1 VNRVAGHFG
10 RVVTIPAMVSALSLG
25 GLPGPVAAQSAD
37 RLEAAEVAADAGDV
51 ERAREYLRD
60 WLVSDVATA
69 PGAEVG
75 RALVLRARLAANPD
89 SAEVDYLEAA
99 VRGGEEYGAIARLR
113 LAQLRLMDGR
123 PSLAVADLD
132 RLRADFPDSRLVP
145 ESWLWTGFAWESLGD
160 PGAACSAWEQVRGVD
175 GQDPIAVQAE
185 AGLAGCW
192 TGSPAGDVGR
202 RFTVQLGAF
211 GSRQAADEVR
221 KRASSSGSEARVVEP
236 DATTPLYRVRVG
248 RFSRREDAARMAV
261 RLRSEGLEAIVVPE
275 GP

>member
-1 VNRVAGHFG
+1 MSRVAGLCR
-10 RVVTIPAMVSALSLG
+10 RVVSIPALVAALSLG
-25 GLPGPVAAQSAD
+25 APPDHLAAQSAD

-51 ERAREYLRD
+51 ERAREHLRD
-60 WLVSDVATA
+60 WLVSDAATA
-69 PGAEVG
+69 PEAEVG

-160 PGAACSAWEQVRGVD
+160 PGAACSAWKQVGGVD
-175 GQDPIAVQAE
+175 GRDPIAVQAE
-185 AGLAGCW
+185 AGLAGCGG
-192 TGSPAGDVGR
+192 GSPAGQAGR
-202 RFTVQLGAF
+202 QFTVQLGAF

-261 RLRSEGLEAIVVPE
+261 GLRADGLEAIVVPE
-275 GP
+275 TP

>member
-1 VNRVAGHFG
+1 MKRVAESSG
-10 RVVTIPAMVSALSLG
+10 RVVTIPAMLAALWLG
-25 GLPGPVAAQSAD
+25 GLPDRVAAQSAD
-37 RLEAAEVAADAGDV
+37 RLEAAEVAADAGDL
-51 ERAREYLRD
+51 EKARGYLRD
-60 WLVSDVATA
+60 WLVSDAATA
-69 PGAEVG
+69 AEAEVG

-132 RLRADFPDSRLVP
+132 RLRADFPGSRLIP

-160 PGAACSAWEQVRGVD
+160 PGAACRAWEEVGGGD
-175 GQDPIAVQAE
+175 GRDPIVVQAD
-185 AGLAGCW
+185 AGLAGC
-192 TGSPAGDVGR
+192 GSGSQAGG

-221 KRASSSGSEARVVEP
+221 KRASSSGTEARVVEP
-236 DATTPLYRVRVG
+236 DTTTPLYRVRVG

-261 RLRSEGLEAIVVPE
+261 RLRAEGLEAIVVPE
-275 GP
+275 SP

>member
-1 VNRVAGHFG
+1 MT
-10 RVVTIPAMVSALSLG
+10 RVVAPALRLAVIAVSVAALLLG
-25 GLPGPVAAQSAD
+25 GSPDRLAAQSGD

-60 WLVSDVATA
+60 WLVSDAASA
-69 PGAEVG
+69 PEAEVG
-75 RALVLRARLAANPD
+75 KALVLRARLAASPD

-123 PSLAVADLD
+123 PALAVSDLD

-145 ESWLWTGFAWESLGD
+145 ESWLWTGFAWESMGD
-160 PGAACSAWEQVRGVD
+160 PAAACAAWNQVAGAD
-175 GQDPIAVQAE
+175 ETDPIVAQAN
-185 AGLAGCW
+185 AGLAGCRA
-192 TGSPAGDVGR
+192 GSPAGETPG

-211 GSRQAADEVR
+211 GSRQAAEEVR
-221 KRASSSGSEARVVEP
+221 KRASSSGSEARVLEP

-248 RFSRREDAARMAV
+248 RFSRREDAARLAV
-261 RLRSEGLEAIVVPE
+261 GLRSEGLEAIVVPE
-275 GP
+275 AP